1 VVPESLDNISGG
13 EGTIP
18 KSIDV
23 PVKMVLIN
31 QDGQVGPTLATAG
44 IPRGN
49 SGTPRMGK
57 RRTPHSRTG
66 YAIRGWKKEGNY
78 AKY

>member
-31 QDGQVGPTLATAG
+31 QDGQGGP
-44 IPRGN
+44 
-49 SGTPRMGK
+49 
-57 RRTPHSRTG
+57 
-66 YAIRGWKKEGNY
+66 WKDKER
-78 AKY
+78 